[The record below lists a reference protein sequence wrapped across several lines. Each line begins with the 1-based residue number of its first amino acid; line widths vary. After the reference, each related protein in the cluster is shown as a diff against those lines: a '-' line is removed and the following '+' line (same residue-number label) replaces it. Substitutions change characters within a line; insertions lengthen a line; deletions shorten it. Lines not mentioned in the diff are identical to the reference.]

1 MFGKNLKFYRLRS
14 GLTQQELAERV
25 GIGAMAISNY
35 EKGKRQP
42 NYQTV
47 IDLADKLGVA
57 IGALLSDLPDNEEL
71 VPGNFRDSGM
81 TETEISYVEEYI
93 TRSVQAFLA
102 VSEWLGM
109 PRASNNLKVKKSAS
123 ADFKLDLE
131 ARNVRQTLGVA
142 SQGPIGNIVS
152 VIENLGIF
160 VVEVDDVGSGFS
172 GYATY
177 GIKSGLNVLAI
188 NKNMSP
194 VRKRFTLVHEFI
206 HILYDADETV
216 VDDIAGRVLLPTD
229 DLKRELGY
237 KRNSISYADIS
248 FIHDE
253 YGVSAAC
260 IAYRAYQEGIISRD
274 LYYSVKDI
282 RIGNQRIPDEYPT
295 RLKQLVCRAVNEKE
309 IGISKA
315 AELLGVSYSEAED
328 ICYGEAAE

>member
-25 GIGAMAISNY
+25 GVGAMAISNY
-35 EKGKRQP
+35 ENGKRQP
-42 NYQTV
+42 KYQTV

-57 IGALLSDLPDNEEL
+57 IGSLLSDLPDNEEL

-93 TRSVQAFLA
+93 TRSVQAYL
-102 VSEWLGM
+102 VVNEWLGL
-109 PRASNNLKVKKSAS
+109 ACANNNPPIKKNVS
-123 ADFKLDLE
+123 ADFNPDFE
-131 ARNVRQTLGVA
+131 AHNIRQTLGLA

-152 VIENLGIF
+152 VIENFGVF
-160 VVEVDDVGSGFS
+160 VVEVEDVGCGFS
-172 GYATY
+172 GCATC
-177 GIKSGLNVLAI
+177 GTKSGLNVLAI

-194 VRKRFTLVHEFI
+194 VRKRFTLIHEFI
-206 HILYDADETV
+206 HTLYDVDENAV
-216 VDDIAGRVLLPTD
+216 NDIAGRVLLPTD

-237 KRNSISYADIS
+237 KRNNISYADIS

-274 LYYSVKDI
+274 QYYNVKDFV
-282 RIGNQRIPDEYPT
+282 IGSQRIPDEQPT
-295 RLKQLVCRAVNEKE
+295 RLKQLVCRAVNEEE
-309 IGISKA
+309 IGVSKA
-315 AELLGVSYSEAED
+315 AELLGVSYSQAED